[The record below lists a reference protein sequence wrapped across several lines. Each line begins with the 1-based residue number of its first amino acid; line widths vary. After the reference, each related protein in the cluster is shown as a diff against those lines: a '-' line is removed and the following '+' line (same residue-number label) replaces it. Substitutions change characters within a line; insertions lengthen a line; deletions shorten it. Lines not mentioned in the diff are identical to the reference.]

1 MKYNFAESIASELE
15 NCPKCVAKLCKNKI
29 EVNNT
34 IMLNVLQN
42 NANYSKADF
51 LSIKDN
57 NVFAKPFVKWAGGK
71 GQLLSEIHKIYPK
84 ELGHKITKYAEPFV
98 GGGAVLFDI
107 LNTFNLKEI
116 YISDVNADLINTYI
130 MVRDNVEEVISV
142 LRGMDEKYKTSEQEE
157 KKKYYYEQRDRFNL
171 LKFNGVVDENIE
183 KAVLFIFL
191 NKTCFNGLYRVNKK
205 GKFNVPIGSYKNPL
219 ICDEKNLK
227 IVSKL
232 LQGIQIVCADYH
244 ESLNFV
250 DENTFVYIDPPYR
263 PLTPTSFTAYNENSF
278 GDEEQ
283 VELGRYIDELDHREA
298 FLVISN
304 SDPKN
309 VKENDEFFDDLYKR
323 YDINRIDANRMINS
337 DSKARGKIKE
347 LLVKNFEE

>member
-1 MKYNFAESIASELE
+1 MKYNFAESVASELE
-15 NCPKCVAKLCKNKI
+15 DCPKCVAKLCKNKI
-29 EVNNT
+29 IVNNT
-34 IMLNVLQN
+34 IMLNALQN
-42 NANYSKADF
+42 NVNYSKADF

-157 KKKYYYEQRDRFNL
+157 KKEYYYEQRDRFNL
-171 LKFNGVVDENIE
+171 LKFNGVVAENIE
-183 KAVLFIFL
+183 KAALFIFL

-205 GKFNVPIGSYKNPL
+205 GKFNVPIGYYKNPL

-227 IVSKL
+227 IASKL
-232 LQGIQIVCADYH
+232 LQGVQIVCADYH
-244 ESLNFV
+244 ESLNFI

-263 PLTPTSFTAYNENSF
+263 PLKPTSFTAYNENSF

-283 VELGRYIDELDHREA
+283 IELGRYIDNLDHRGA

-309 VKENDEFFDDLYKR
+309 VNENDEFFDDLYKS